1 MPQVSV
7 QRLYN
12 EHRDKLNLTWLAGK
26 EGGARSVPEGS
37 LYDPTVG
44 IIAHLNLIHPQRFQ
58 VLGHAELGFLRSL
71 SERALEEALQGLF
84 NQYLAAVI
92 VGNGEAPPPALVQAA
107 DQRRIALFT
116 SPQPSPNLINILR
129 YWLSLELAEH
139 VNMHGVFMAVLET
152 GVLITGDSAV
162 GKSEL
167 GLELI
172 SRGHGLVADDVTE
185 FYRVSPETLQGRCPP
200 LLKDFLEV
208 RGLGVLNI
216 RAIFGETAV
225 RPKKNLKLIVHLE
238 KPVGGDLSSLER
250 LPMNATTVEILGIEF
265 PKVVLP
271 VAVGRNLA
279 VLVEAATRNYILKQR
294 GIDSTHQFI
303 ERHEQE
309 MRVAGEVEEAL
320 EITD

>member
-26 EGGARSVPEGS
+26 QGGGRSVPEGS
-37 LYDPTVG
+37 LYNPTVG

-58 VLGHAELGFLRSL
+58 VLGAAEVAFLRTL
-71 SERALEEALQGLF
+71 SEPALNDALQRLF
-84 NQYLAAVI
+84 NEHVAAVML
-92 VGNGEAPPPALVQAA
+92 GNGETPPLALVKAA
-107 DQRRIALFT
+107 DQHGVALFT

-129 YWLSLELAEH
+129 YWLSLELADH
-139 VNMHGVFMAVLET
+139 ITMHGVFMAILET

-250 LPMNATTVEILGIEF
+250 LPMNATTVDILGIEF

-294 GIDSTHQFI
+294 GIDSTHQFV
-303 ERHEQE
+303 ERHEQQ
-309 MRVAGEVEEAL
+309 MRASTDLEEAL

>member
-26 EGGARSVPEGS
+26 QGGGRSVPEGS
-37 LYDPTVG
+37 LYNPTVG
-44 IIAHLNLIHPQRFQ
+44 VIAHLNLIHSQRFQ
-58 VLGHAELGFLRSL
+58 VLGTAEVAFLRGL
-71 SERALEEALQGLF
+71 SEAALNEALQRLF
-84 NQYLAAVI
+84 NDHLAAVML
-92 VGNGEAPPPALVQAA
+92 GNGETPPPALVKAA
-107 DQRRIALFT
+107 DQHRVALFT

-129 YWLSLELAEH
+129 YWLSLELADH
-139 VNMHGVFMAVLET
+139 ITMHGVFMAILET

-172 SRGHGLVADDVTE
+172 SRGHGMVADDVTE

-250 LPMNATTVEILGIEF
+250 LPMNATTVDILGIEF

-303 ERHEQE
+303 ERHEQQ
-309 MRVAGEVEEAL
+309 MRASSDLEEAL

>member
-26 EGGARSVPEGS
+26 QGGGRHVPEGS
-37 LYDPTVG
+37 LYNPTVG

-58 VLGHAELGFLRSL
+58 VLGAAEVAFLRGL
-71 SERALEEALQGLF
+71 SEAALNDALQRLF
-84 NQYLAAVI
+84 NDHIGAVML
-92 VGNGEAPPPALVQAA
+92 GNGETPPPALVKAA
-107 DQRRIALFT
+107 DQHSVALFT

-129 YWLSLELAEH
+129 YWLSLELADH
-139 VNMHGVFMAVLET
+139 ITMHGVFMAILET

-250 LPMNATTVEILGIEF
+250 LPMNATTVDILGIEF

-303 ERHEQE
+303 ERHEQQ
-309 MRVAGEVEEAL
+309 MRASNDLEEAL